1 MADPRRRLQ
10 TAALILLVL
19 LAPACGTKTS
29 AERAEIDQE
38 IARNILW
45 RYREDRA
52 GRFRDVLVTCVD
64 RVITIEGR
72 VTDAKSAADAIQ
84 IAMTESRG
92 GKVES
97 KLAVR
102 QR

>member
-1 MADPRRRLQ
+1 MADPRRRVQ
-10 TAALILLVL
+10 AAALLLLVL
-19 LAPACGTKTS
+19 LAPACATKTT
-29 AERAEIDQE
+29 AEQAAIDQE

-64 RVITIEGR
+64 RLITIEGR
-72 VTDAKSAADAIQ
+72 VSDAKSAADALQ
-84 IAMTESRG
+84 IAMTEARG
-92 GKVES
+92 GKVDS
-97 KLAVR
+97 KLSVR